1 MLSLLFF
8 KFSYLLLCLSFSSFV
23 ESLFFDLCP
32 SDFQKCWVAKSVRFP
47 YSKFIKQTQNIIFK
61 GYPFRLP
68 LSVLVLPC
76 GPATFEWRAKS
87 RQVLLGWNGVVWE
100 TRPCTGGESNLEIIK
115 WWGIGQLV
123 RREQGPSLVDKA
135 LPSSC
140 VLLHVLSNAKAIK
153 QNDKSRSRIG
163 ISFGLTP
170 TQGKMMRSKL
180 TKIEFNNDKTLDW
193 KMDRLIWHFLMRT
206 KSIRKTYNP
215 YRKVI
220 WYLSLQWIA
229 MNSKS

>member
-1 MLSLLFF
+1 MTNQLQTKKNIEFVVLPGFFNITFNCANIQTPKWINICRVLSLLFF

-115 WWGIGQLV
+115 W
-123 RREQGPSLVDKA
+123 
-135 LPSSC
+135 
-140 VLLHVLSNAKAIK
+140 
-153 QNDKSRSRIG
+153 
-163 ISFGLTP
+163 
-170 TQGKMMRSKL
+170 
-180 TKIEFNNDKTLDW
+180 
-193 KMDRLIWHFLMRT
+193 
-206 KSIRKTYNP
+206 
-215 YRKVI
+215 
-220 WYLSLQWIA
+220 
-229 MNSKS
+229 